1 MEIKTVISSPRQNAI
16 EPTKPQFRF
25 WFIDE
30 PQFAAPDLRGRFAHM
45 LKCYRAQPRIYS
57 VKKTGVHAYEIR
69 ALNSSAIAMIAA

>member
-1 MEIKTVISSPRQNAI
+1 MIKTVISSARQNAI

-25 WFIDE
+25 WFTDE

-57 VKKTGVHAYEIR
+57 VKKTGVHVYEIR
-69 ALNSSAIAMIAA
+69 IYGSAAVAMIAA